1 MLRPTM
7 LGYVA
12 LNVAIVWL
20 GLYDDFKNCA
30 NRNYANFK
38 NKREENEALDR
49 FLFGLVFVYSCLRLG
64 SKQTARSV
72 RLYELFRAGPRP

>member
-1 MLRPTM
+1 MPRKEDANEPS
-7 LGYVA
+7 Y
-12 LNVAIVWL
+12 
-20 GLYDDFKNCA
+20 YDDFKNCA

-49 FLFGLVFVYSCLRLG
+49 SLFGLVFVYSCVRLG

-72 RLYELFRAGPRP
+72 RLHELFRAGPRP